1 MGSCNS
7 SQSAARAAQ
16 GLGQNCGCR
25 SRRRQL
31 ERQQQHQ
38 RQLKK
43 QQQQESSS
51 STISSSSSSNP
62 IDHTNLSGSPSGVN
76 INATSEAPLGA
87 NNLKPTDLDNS
98 DPTVSR
104 EIEERKVD
112 LNIET
117 VASRSNDETTLRDD
131 IKKEE
136 KTSSAGLSPD
146 GSQKARQTEE
156 SSKLARLKGESIQ
169 PFCLR
174 LYNLCAFMK
183 DPDSINIFLG
193 GTLSVWKFPFIGFS
207 EEALIQFHFLPQ
219 FLAQRKFYLKS
230 HIFHISSKLNSTQLD
245 CLSATS
251 SWRNIITLVVDF
263 VDIQSKFGP
272 SIPNKLINNSVR
284 IWSSSSF

>member
-7 SQSAARAAQ
+7 SQSATRAAQ

-131 IKKEE
+131 SKKEE
-136 KTSSAGLSPD
+136 KTSSAGLSPHE
-146 GSQKARQTEE
+146 SQKARQTEE

-169 PFCLR
+169 PF
-174 LYNLCAFMK
+174 
-183 DPDSINIFLG
+183 S
-193 GTLSVWKFPFIGFS
+193 
-207 EEALIQFHFLPQ
+207 
-219 FLAQRKFYLKS
+219 
-230 HIFHISSKLNSTQLD
+230 
-245 CLSATS
+245 
-251 SWRNIITLVVDF
+251 
-263 VDIQSKFGP
+263 
-272 SIPNKLINNSVR
+272 
-284 IWSSSSF
+284 